1 MRNFAIIK
9 LTPIMQKIFT
19 VILFLISA
27 VFSIKAVDSK
37 AVDSLEIYYDGL
49 YAVNRTVN
57 VYPVADVFSF
67 PQDHIDNILE
77 ALNIPQKEI
86 LADGK
91 WILWYYLDTSFQ
103 EARSIKSDI
112 EKVDLPKGYKWGFG
126 ILEDENQKL
135 TFIVALCESKST
147 FSDTIYQA
155 FLEENVFAKPS
166 VRFNFRQ
173 GESEESL
180 EEYKKYSKGNN
191 HLVFEIND
199 WLFSYSQIKDND
211 GSITIDYVPRS
222 VLEKLYKS
230 PRFDVPELIA
240 E

>member
-1 MRNFAIIK
+1 MIK
-9 LTPIMQKIFT
+9 LAPIMQNIFT

-27 VFSIKAVDSK
+27 VFSIKAADSK

-49 YAVNRTVN
+49 YAVNWTVN

-67 PQDHIDNILE
+67 PQDRIDNILE

-86 LADGK
+86 LADGE

-103 EARSIKSDI
+103 EAGSIKSDI

-126 ILEDENQKL
+126 MLEDENQKL

-155 FLEENVFAKPS
+155 FLEENVFGKPS

-173 GESEESL
+173 GESEEPL
-180 EEYKKYSKGNN
+180 EEYRIYKKQSN
-191 HLVFEIND
+191 HLLFEING

-211 GSITIDYVPRS
+211 GSITIDYVPRFI
-222 VLEKLYKS
+222 LEKLYKS

>member
-1 MRNFAIIK
+1 
-9 LTPIMQKIFT
+9 MQKIFT

-49 YAVNRTVN
+49 YAVNWTVN

-135 TFIVALCESKST
+135 TFIVAL
-147 FSDTIYQA
+147 
-155 FLEENVFAKPS
+155 
-166 VRFNFRQ
+166 
-173 GESEESL
+173 
-180 EEYKKYSKGNN
+180 
-191 HLVFEIND
+191 
-199 WLFSYSQIKDND
+199 
-211 GSITIDYVPRS
+211 
-222 VLEKLYKS
+222 
-230 PRFDVPELIA
+230 
-240 E
+240 